1 MTDRTGRIKVVIGDR
16 LGNGH
21 NVAAGVTEAGGE
33 AILIPGP
40 GADMKIGD
48 IMNREGADLGISF
61 CGSGGAGAI
70 TAKVKYGYDVE
81 FGLRT
86 IEAGVTAIRAGKRIV
101 GFGFLDQHDLG
112 YRITRE
118 YLLLHG
124 GDA

>member
-1 MTDRTGRIKVVIGDR
+1 MTDKIKVVIGDR

-21 NVAAGVTEAGGE
+21 NVAAGVREAGGE
-33 AILIPGP
+33 PVLIPGP

-48 IMNREGADLGISF
+48 VMNKEGAAFGISF

-70 TAKVKYGYDVE
+70 TAKVKYGYEVE

-86 IEAGVTAIRAGKRIV
+86 VEAGLTAIRAGKKVI

-112 YRITRE
+112 YKLTLE
-118 YLLLHG
+118 YLRTHG
-124 GDA
+124 RDA

>member
-1 MTDRTGRIKVVIGDR
+1 MTDKIKVVIGDR

-21 NVAAGVTEAGGE
+21 NVAAGVTAAGGE

-48 IMNREGADLGISF
+48 VMNKEGADLGISF

-70 TAKVKYGYDVE
+70 TAKVKYGYEVE

-86 IEAGVTAIRAGKRIV
+86 VEAGLTAVREGKRVV

-112 YRITRE
+112 YRLTLE
-118 YLLLHG
+118 YLRMREQESR
-124 GDA
+124 